1 MTTIEEILANSPTQ
15 YSNLSMGIRGD
26 LFYYGK
32 ITEHKDNQIEMIVLS
47 DKRVLANYSVFN
59 TKTDKQPNEIN
70 DFGVYYKDVPINT
83 ENNDWT
89 NESIQRFINSKERLV
104 NKKEVYN
111 KIKDRIAE
119 FMEIYDPRITS
130 MLSCWIIGTYL
141 YDLFPCY
148 GYILLTSQKASG
160 KSKLLNIIGL
170 LSRNSVSVS
179 SPSESVLFRMIN
191 GNRITLLIDDFE
203 TFKNDERTNYLLQI
217 LKIGIDQEGGIPRNE
232 KYKDTYIPKKFNCY
246 CPKVITNTTS
256 LDQVTISRCITI
268 NLLPTATDKG
278 KIRPNKKDPLWQ
290 SIRDDCH
297 ILIMEN
303 FQEILEI
310 YNTEDFGE
318 LNSRE
323 LDTTKGLLA
332 VAKFLDDSVFQEVS
346 EYLKESFCDRDLQ
359 DLSNDWEYLLFKQLS
374 EKVTAP
380 KWCSLEDM
388 DRWLKELVQ
397 IDYNKKLNQYIGSV
411 LSKLPSLFKKQRYN
425 DGIKYL
431 ITPESV
437 QQYMKLKKYPCALW
451 GSQDSQDTLN
461 FKDEPFRELNN
472 EIMDTCVNCN
482 QGVYVKYTSKVVKG
496 RNICEACVRSEAK
509 RKSDAIRDGC
519 YGQISKTNLGE

>member
-1 MTTIEEILANSPTQ
+1 MEKDILQTKSIS
-15 YSNLSMGIRGD
+15 YKNLSMGLKDR

-32 ITEHKDNQIEMIVLS
+32 VIEYNDRQLELIVLS

-70 DFGVYYKDVPINT
+70 DFGIYYKDIPVNT

-104 NKKEVYN
+104 NKKEIYN
-111 KIKDRIAE
+111 EIKDRINE
-119 FMEIYDPRITS
+119 YMEIYDPRITS

-170 LSRNSVSVS
+170 LSRNSLSVS

-191 GNRITLLIDDFE
+191 GNRLTLLIDDFE

-232 KYKDTYIPKKFNCY
+232 KYKDTYVPKKFNCY

-268 NLLPTATDKG
+268 NLLPTATNKG
-278 KIRPNKKDPLWQ
+278 KLRPDKKDPIWQ
-290 SIRDDCH
+290 SIRNNCH

-303 FQEILEI
+303 YQEILEI

-332 VAKFLDDSVFQEVS
+332 VAKFIDDSVFQEVS

-359 DLSNDWEYLLFKQLS
+359 DLSTDWEYLLFKQLS

-380 KWCSLEDM
+380 KWCSLDEM
-388 DRWLKELVQ
+388 DYWLREVAQ
-397 IDYNKKLNQYIGSV
+397 TEYNKKLNQYIGSV
-411 LSKLPSLFKKQRYN
+411 LSKLPALFKKTRHN
-425 DGIKYL
+425 DGIRYL
-431 ITPESV
+431 IIPENV
-437 QQYMKLKKYPCALW
+437 QKYMKLKKYPSALEDTL
-451 GSQDSQDTLN
+451 DSQPTLD
-461 FKDEPFRELNN
+461 FKDEPFRELPN

-482 QGVYVKYTSKVVKG
+482 QRTYVKYTSKVVKG
-496 RNICEACVRSEAK
+496 RNICEACVGSEALK
-509 RKSDAIRDGC
+509 AKKEFID
-519 YGQISKTNLGE
+519 KVW

>member
-1 MTTIEEILANSPTQ
+1 MTSIEQILTNNSTQ
-15 YSNLSMGIRGD
+15 YSNLSMGLKDR

-32 ITEHKDNQIEMIVLS
+32 VIEYNDKPLELIVLS
-47 DKRVLANYSVFN
+47 DKRILANYSIFS
-59 TKTDKQPNEIN
+59 TKTEKQPNEIN
-70 DFGVYYKDVPINT
+70 DFGIYYKDIPINI

-89 NESIQRFINSKERLV
+89 NDSISTFINSTTKLIDIKELFNRIKAQI
-104 NKKEVYN
+104 NKYM
-111 KIKDRIAE
+111 D
-119 FMEIYDPRITS
+119 IYDLRITS
-130 MLSCWIIGTYL
+130 MISCWIIGTYI
-141 YDLFPCY
+141 YDLFSCY

-160 KSKLLNIIGL
+160 KTKLLKLIGL
-170 LSRNSVSVS
+170 MSRNSLSVS

-191 GNRITLLIDDFE
+191 GSRITLLIDDFE

-278 KIRPNKKDPLWQ
+278 KIRPNKKDVVWQ
-290 SIRDDCH
+290 KIRDDCH

-303 FQEILEI
+303 YKEILEI
-310 YNTEDFGE
+310 YNTTDFGE

-332 VAKFLDDSVFQEVS
+332 VAKFISDSVFQEVS
-346 EYLKESFCDRDLQ
+346 EYLKESFYNRDLQ

-374 EKVTAP
+374 EKVTEP
-380 KWCSLEDM
+380 KWCSLDIM
-388 DRWLKELVQ
+388 NNWLKEVT
-397 IDYNKKLNQYIGSV
+397 ITDYNKSLNQYIGSV
-411 LSKLPSLFKKQRYN
+411 LSKLPALFKKVRHN

-431 ITPESV
+431 ITPENV
-437 QQYMKLKKYPCALW
+437 RKYMVLKKYPHILE
-451 GSQDSQDTLN
+451 GSQDSQPTLN
-461 FKDEPFRELNN
+461 FKDEEFTELPT

-482 QGVYVKYTSKVVKG
+482 QKTYVKYTSKVITG
-496 RNICEACVRSEAK
+496 RNICEACVGSEGK
-509 RKSDAIRDGC
+509 RKSKELIDKIW
-519 YGQISKTNLGE
+519 